1 METVSIRKATLAD
14 LPKLQ
19 QLSAALI
26 RSDAQYDRDLI
37 EQWSLGVDGKKYLTK
52 RIQGRKGVCLVA
64 EIEGK
69 IVGYA
74 TGGLLSIQKWRPVKR
89 SELDNLYIDDACRSR
104 GIGAKLVEAFIKWSK
119 EKKMDRV
126 MLYAEA
132 QNDRGISF
140 YKRNGLNPL
149 HLVLEKT
156 I

>member
-1 METVSIRKATLAD
+1 MENVTIRKATLAD
-14 LPKLQ
+14 LPTLQ

-26 RSDAQYDRDLI
+26 RSDAQYDKDLI
-37 EQWSLGVDGKKYLTK
+37 ESWSHSEDGKKYLMK
-52 RIQGRKGVCLVA
+52 RINGRKGVCFVA
-64 EIEGK
+64 ETDGK
-69 IVGYA
+69 IAGYA
-74 TGGLLSIQKWRPVKR
+74 TGGLLTVQKWRPVKR
-89 SELDNLYIDDACRSR
+89 SELDNIYVCDGYRSC
-104 GIGAKLVEAFIKWSK
+104 GIGAKLIEAFISWSK
-119 EKKMDRV
+119 DKNVERV